1 MTQHHALGKW
11 QICHNV
17 LGMSLT
23 IENDAVGGELEV
35 PADVYAR
42 RYKILGVLCLSL
54 LIVMIANTSL
64 NVAIPV
70 LQRELKATQSNIQWF
85 VDSYSIVFAGLL
97 FTAATVGDRFGRK
110 AMLLAGLLLFGL
122 GVAYATFV
130 ANSPT
135 DLIVARVIMGAAAA
149 GVMPATLSILTNSF
163 PSEERAKAVAMWAGV
178 SGGGSAIGP
187 LATGFVLE
195 HASWQWAFAVN
206 LPVIAIA
213 AFLGWRILPESKDSS
228 MGKVDIMGAIL
239 STVGLVGVVY
249 AIIEAPTKGWLSGE
263 TIAVG
268 TAGLA
273 FLVAFVLW
281 EQRAEYPMLDMKLF
295 ANSAFSVSSIV
306 LTLVFFALMGVFFSV
321 SQLFQLVMGD
331 SPLGSAVKM
340 LPVAIVMML
349 VAPQGP
355 KVVAR
360 IGTARTVAA
369 GMALVGLGLGS
380 MVLFSTNVG
389 YVQVLVSVAVMASGM
404 ALAMSPTTNV
414 LMSAVPRHRAGMGSA
429 MNDTTRELGG
439 SLGVAVLGSVLASKY
454 THDLLPSLSKLPG
467 QAAEIAS
474 SSLYGAMQVASQAGI
489 PDLAEA
495 AKAAWMAGFRQ
506 SSLVGGLVVLA
517 AAFVAWRKLPDEVD
531 PSSIVSH

>member
-1 MTQHHALGKW
+1 
-11 QICHNV
+11 
-17 LGMSLT
+17 
-23 IENDAVGGELEV
+23 
-35 PADVYAR
+35 
-42 RYKILGVLCLSL
+42 
-54 LIVMIANTSL
+54 
-64 NVAIPV
+64 
-70 LQRELKATQSNIQWF
+70 
-85 VDSYSIVFAGLL
+85 
-97 FTAATVGDRFGRK
+97 
-110 AMLLAGLLLFGL
+110 
-122 GVAYATFV
+122 
-130 ANSPT
+130 
-135 DLIVARVIMGAAAA
+135 
-149 GVMPATLSILTNSF
+149 
-163 PSEERAKAVAMWAGV
+163 
-178 SGGGSAIGP
+178 
-187 LATGFVLE
+187 
-195 HASWQWAFAVN
+195 
-206 LPVIAIA
+206 
-213 AFLGWRILPESKDSS
+213 
-228 MGKVDIMGAIL
+228 MGKVDVMGAVL

-389 YVQVLVSVAVMASGM
+389 YAQVLVSVAVMASGM

-414 LMSAVPRHRAGMGSA
+414 LMSAVPRHRAEGHQ
-429 MNDTTRELGG
+429 R
-439 SLGVAVLGSVLASKY
+439 
-454 THDLLPSLSKLPG
+454 
-467 QAAEIAS
+467 
-474 SSLYGAMQVASQAGI
+474 
-489 PDLAEA
+489 
-495 AKAAWMAGFRQ
+495 R
-506 SSLVGGLVVLA
+506 
-517 AAFVAWRKLPDEVD
+517 
-531 PSSIVSH
+531 